1 MVGDGRP
8 FAIPSSWSCL
18 SHPRIGRVCGVAPLH
33 GLIPPGP
40 FQTPRS
46 TPVPWY
52 PILASE
58 QLNRCGTGSTAG
70 RPNATSPTSPRTSGS
85 GGRLRRP
92 SGPPVLLGRR
102 VRTCLGPRVRTC
114 ANQRRLLAGAAR
126 GGQPPL
132 SLRGPRRSV
141 GSFPRSLVPPL
152 PGGLSAGGLDGVI
165 GNPPL
170 GAGEAGGAGMAE
182 LDTSRGGGAARR
194 RRAVGHR
201 CPRREC
207 GREGSTASLCM
218 FDRASGGG
226 TARRVLAVARAVHP
240 PVVRRPTTTCCSASS
255 PLISWARPAWRG
267 SW

>member
-1 MVGDGRP
+1 MRGR
-8 FAIPSSWSCL
+8 PSSWAHTAGSL
-18 SHPRIGRVCGVAPLH
+18 SDPPVYPCSLVPHLGIRTAQSLRHRFNSRKAERYVAYLTSDER
-33 GLIPPGP
+33 LRWKAAAAIW
-40 FQTPRS
+40 TPRFFWDAES
-46 TPVPWY
+46 GRAWGRESGRAPTSAGYW
-52 PILASE
+52 LALREEANLRS
-58 QLNRCGTGSTAG
+58 RCGG
-70 RPNATSPTSPRTSGS
+70 
-85 GGRLRRP
+85 
-92 SGPPVLLGRR
+92 LGDLWGLSR
-102 VRTCLGPRVRTC
+102 VP
-114 ANQRRLLAGAAR
+114 
-126 GGQPPL
+126 
-132 SLRGPRRSV
+132 
-141 GSFPRSLVPPL
+141 LVPPL